1 MPTCIHTY
9 MPTCI
14 NNGGNHIQDAG
25 RVFPSG
31 IAFVF
36 YSKTTMH
43 KRCFI
48 VMPNSKIN
56 MKMLVGNK
64 IKAYF

>member
-1 MPTCIHTY
+1 MGVTTFKMP
-9 MPTCI
+9 
-14 NNGGNHIQDAG
+14 GEF
-25 RVFPSG
+25 FPSG

-36 YSKTTMH
+36 YSKTTMSQ
-43 KRCFI
+43 RCFI

-56 MKMLVGNK
+56 IKMLVGNK